1 MATRGAAY
9 EAEKRAVAEALRRL
23 ERSLAALV
31 DALSHAETELNVG
44 GVRHRATALGRVCD
58 AYLGID
64 NSDAKQGG
72 AAQAVLGVVGA
83 PAHVIAR
90 AIEVNEAKAAL
101 KKCCG
106 PLQQRRMSAVVKDA
120 DGRDVVKPMSVIRLM
135 LRDVGRPRLNLLAAY
150 RKIPVL
156 EKRPKKVGY
165 VKAKT
170 RAVYKQTREELL
182 ALLEESSRPGAEE
195 DRARLRKLPRGEGGL
210 AWVGPYHENTRANV
224 TYATGD
230 RTARVRRQIAA
241 QLPVLYPLGRSKVL
255 PEVEF
260 PIGGPR
266 RSEASAPRE
275 ARIEAQAYL
284 TTMPVHRYLK
294 DGPPV
299 RRDSVRTGHLG

>member
-1 MATRGAAY
+1 
-9 EAEKRAVAEALRRL
+9 VAEALRRL

-31 DALSHAETELNVG
+31 DDLSHADTEVNVA
-44 GVRHRATALGRVCD
+44 GVRNPATALGRVCD

-64 NSDAKQGG
+64 NTDDDASG

-90 AIEVNEAKAAL
+90 AREVNEAKAAL
-101 KKCCG
+101 KQCCG
-106 PLQQRRMSAVVKDA
+106 PLQERRISSVVKDE
-120 DGRDVVKPMSVIRLM
+120 DGRDIVKPMPLVRLI

-150 RKIPVL
+150 RKIQVL

-165 VKAKT
+165 VKART
-170 RAVYKQTREELL
+170 RSVYRRTREELL
-182 ALLEESSRPGAEE
+182 ALLDESSRLGAEE
-195 DRARLRKLPRGEGGL
+195 DRARLRKLPRDEGTL
-210 AWVGPYHENTRANV
+210 VWVEPYQENTRANV

-230 RTARVRRQIAA
+230 GRGRVRLQITA

-260 PIGGPR
+260 PIDGPR
-266 RSEASAPRE
+266 RSEAARRRP
-275 ARIEAQAYL
+275 ARIEEEAYL

-294 DGPPV
+294 HGAPV
-299 RRDSVRTGHLG
+299 KRASARTASRG